1 MLRYF
6 YQNSQ
11 KWISPFFNIPIFIK
25 HVSYLHILFIPKTQ
39 IQTDAN
45 GFETRGGVRHL
56 EEEWRPLHFTD
67 ERGYKVS
74 RDRGARGKSIGRLP
88 KKQDAAEDGV
98 QMQKTAQSWEEE
110 EEILQMQA

>member
-1 MLRYF
+1 MNFAFLQPF
-6 YQNSQ
+6 NSPILNTFR
-11 KWISPFFNIPIFIK
+11 ISIFVYISRK
-25 HVSYLHILFIPKTQ
+25 LNPR

-45 GFETRGGVRHL
+45 GFETRGGVRHF

-74 RDRGARGKSIGRLP
+74 RDRGARGESIRRLP

-98 QMQKTAQSWEEE
+98 QMQEKRAQTREEE